1 MEDLR
6 PLLAN
11 LHEQRGRLITTMA
24 QAPDNC
30 TILEIQQ
37 LATLQGAITAVEAV
51 IRDAERDADPKRS
64 LVGLDDMD

>member
-6 PLLAN
+6 PLLEN
-11 LHEQRGRLITTMA
+11 LHERRDRLIMTMA
-24 QAPDNC
+24 QAPENC
-30 TILEIQQ
+30 TISEIQQ
-37 LATLQGAITAVEAV
+37 LATLQGAVAAVEAV